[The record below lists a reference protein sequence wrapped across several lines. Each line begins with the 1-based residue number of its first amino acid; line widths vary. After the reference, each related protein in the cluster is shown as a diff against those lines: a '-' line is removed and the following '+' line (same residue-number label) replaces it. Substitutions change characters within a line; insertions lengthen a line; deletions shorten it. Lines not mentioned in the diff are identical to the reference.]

1 MKRIGSSIFF
11 VLLLASALAWLLNQT
26 PVSAAVEGEPITG
39 SGSIEAETVII
50 ARLVEGRIV
59 NVNVAEGAE
68 VTGGELL
75 AELDPSL
82 LQANLSE
89 LQAGISTAQA
99 NLAAV
104 RDGPQPEAVAVAQA
118 ELSRAEAQRDSA
130 YQVWQRTLN
139 LVNDPQPVLLSIR
152 AVEAQ
157 TKQAEKEI
165 ERAQASAKTAAIQ
178 EEAASRDQ
186 SSHAALVR
194 YEIAQKQTQAAQV
207 GQQISERQLQ
217 GLQSQL
223 AYLWAQ
229 YNNPLALRAQAHQA
243 EGAYHIAEAAA
254 ALAQAKLAAAQAE
267 PMAEDV
273 AVAEAQLRQAESSL
287 TLLQVQL
294 DQLDITAPRAGVIA
308 TRVAN
313 PGEVALPGATLLT
326 LSDLNDVTLT
336 VFIPETQ
343 IGQVKL
349 GQEALV
355 RIDSIS
361 RPFEGTVTF
370 IANEAEFT
378 PKNVQTQEERVN
390 LVFAVE
396 ISLDNADHILKP
408 GMPADAEIMP

>member
-1 MKRIGSSIFF
+1 
-11 VLLLASALAWLLNQT
+11 
-26 PVSAAVEGEPITG
+26 
-39 SGSIEAETVII
+39 
-50 ARLVEGRIV
+50 
-59 NVNVAEGAE
+59 
-68 VTGGELL
+68 
-75 AELDPSL
+75 
-82 LQANLSE
+82 
-89 LQAGISTAQA
+89 
-99 NLAAV
+99 
-104 RDGPQPEAVAVAQA
+104 
-118 ELSRAEAQRDSA
+118 
-130 YQVWQRTLN
+130 
-139 LVNDPQPVLLSIR
+139 
-152 AVEAQ
+152 
-157 TKQAEKEI
+157 
-165 ERAQASAKTAAIQ
+165 
-178 EEAASRDQ
+178 
-186 SSHAALVR
+186 
-194 YEIAQKQTQAAQV
+194 
-207 GQQISERQLQ
+207 
-217 GLQSQL
+217 
-223 AYLWAQ
+223 
-229 YNNPLALRAQAHQA
+229 
-243 EGAYHIAEAAA
+243 
-254 ALAQAKLAAAQAE
+254 
-267 PMAEDV
+267 MAEDV

-308 TRVAN
+308 TRMAN